1 MSGDGIVVSAGASD
15 EVVLRGLTV
24 NAQGGNN
31 GIVFNSGA
39 ALYIENCTVR
49 GFNGP
54 SNANIRFAPAGA
66 SRLSLKDSFIRG
78 GTAGVL
84 VSNATTVAAVMID
97 NTRIE
102 GNGIGLSAGTFAGSV
117 TLRNSVFVD
126 NLGHAIS
133 LQTGAGQALD
143 ASVDNVM
150 VSNNAGNGVDARG
163 GAITLAMAGST
174 VVRNATGVYVQ
185 GGGSAATARLTG
197 NLISRNATGIQTGAN
212 GSILTPLSN
221 TIEANGA
228 DGTATGSVRAEV
240 GSRRSPDADV
250 LRPDARRID
259 GKPRRALR
267 QVELEIDQLRRAIR
281 VRLGT
286 YADHAPA
293 KATLKRPGR
302 LPLEPVDRVAR
313 RVALRDHA
321 AADAATRVVVVTL
334 RA

>member
-1 MSGDGIVVSAGASD
+1 MNRIPVTALLTAAVWLASIAPAFATAQRTFVASDGNDANPCSLTLPCRSLSVALAQTNPGGEIVVLDSAGYGPVTINKAVSLVAPPGTYAGVSVLSGDGIVVNAGASD
-15 EVVLRGLTV
+15 EVVLRGFTV

-31 GIVFNSGA
+31 GIVFTSGA
-39 ALYIENCTVR
+39 ALYVENCTVR

-84 VSNATTVAAVMID
+84 VSNATTLAAVMID

-102 GNGIGLSAGTFAGSV
+102 GNGIGLSAGTFAGSI

-133 LQTGAGQALD
+133 LQTGGGQILD
-143 ASVDNVM
+143 ASLDNVM

-163 GAITLAMAGST
+163 AITLAMTGST

-197 NLISRNATGIQTGAN
+197 NLISRNGTGIQTGAN

-228 DGTATGSVRAEV
+228 DGTATG
-240 GSRRSPDADV
+240 
-250 LRPDARRID
+250 
-259 GKPRRALR
+259 
-267 QVELEIDQLRRAIR
+267 
-281 VRLGT
+281 T
-286 YADHAPA
+286 YGP
-293 KATLKRPGR
+293 K
-302 LPLEPVDRVAR
+302 
-313 RVALRDHA
+313 
-321 AADAATRVVVVTL
+321 
-334 RA
+334 